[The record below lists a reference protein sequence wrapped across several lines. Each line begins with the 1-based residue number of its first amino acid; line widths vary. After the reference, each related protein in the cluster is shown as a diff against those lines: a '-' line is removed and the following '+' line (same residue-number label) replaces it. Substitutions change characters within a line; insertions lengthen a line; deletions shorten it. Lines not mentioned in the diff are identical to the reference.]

1 MKLVDEA
8 PAGGATPRQFS
19 LSAKGDLIAVAVQL
33 DGWVAVL
40 ERHIVS
46 GKVGDV
52 VGVVGGLGSGKA
64 AGVVC
69 VIWDE

>member
-1 MKLVDEA
+1 MLVDEA

-19 LSAKGDLIAVAVQL
+19 LNAKGDLLAVAVQD

-40 ERHIVS
+40 ERDLVS
-46 GKVGDV
+46 GKIGEV
-52 VGVVGGLGSGKA
+52 VGGVGGLGSGSKT
-64 AGVVC
+64 GVVC